1 MASFMNTTITVRSA
15 ADVFSANRA
24 GDRPTISRKP
34 AQFEALGGQGIELR
48 SKQDRTINARVSPG
62 DRPTSDSLNVYR
74 QKKRYFPE
82 AYTSAGD
89 RLIAGG
95 PPHESRQTPVDARDD
110 ARTMN
115 PMSGARR
122 AITVLNFVN
131 NRTAD
136 GSGSD
141 VSSLPDACRSD
152 TSAGDR
158 INCEA

>member
-1 MASFMNTTITVRSA
+1 MIA
-15 ADVFSANRA
+15 
-24 GDRPTISRKP
+24 RKP
-34 AQFEALGGQGIELR
+34 TQFVASGGIEAR
-48 SKQDRTINARVSPG
+48 SDDQRTGIARRSPDIG
-62 DRPTSDSLNVYR
+62 IIE
-74 QKKRYFPE
+74 Q

-95 PPHESRQTPVDARDD
+95 PPHDARWTPDDARDD

-122 AITVLNFVN
+122 AITRKKTSAADRTVLNFVN
-131 NRTAD
+131 HRTAD
-136 GSGSD
+136 GSD

-158 INCEA
+158 IICK